1 MEDNA
6 RHNFEKLIKD
16 LESDVAR
23 GDVQAMKWLGD
34 VYYQGDDKHA
44 SNLSL
49 ALKYWKMA
57 ADQRYMVLMMH
68 QRLWFFG
75 NFEMEC

>member
-34 VYYQGDDKHA
+34 VYYQGDDKHQKK
-44 SNLSL
+44 LIVEL
-49 ALKYWKMA
+49 AK
-57 ADQRYMVLMMH
+57 
-68 QRLWFFG
+68 
-75 NFEMEC
+75 

>member
-23 GDVQAMKWLGD
+23 GDVQFFIL
-34 VYYQGDDKHA
+34 
-44 SNLSL
+44 
-49 ALKYWKMA
+49 MA
-57 ADQRYMVLMMH
+57 FA
-68 QRLWFFG
+68 
-75 NFEMEC
+75 

>member
-34 VYYQGDDKHA
+34 V
-44 SNLSL
+44 
-49 ALKYWKMA
+49 
-57 ADQRYMVLMMH
+57 LMMIGKLNLLVNLFMLVIA
-68 QRLWFFG
+68 RI
-75 NFEMEC
+75 